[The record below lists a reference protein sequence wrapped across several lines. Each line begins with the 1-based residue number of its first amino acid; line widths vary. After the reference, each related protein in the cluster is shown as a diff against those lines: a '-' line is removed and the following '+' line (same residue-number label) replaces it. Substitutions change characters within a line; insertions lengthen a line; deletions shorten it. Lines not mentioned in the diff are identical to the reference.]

1 MNRFEVF
8 KRFAW
13 SVLAVCAL
21 ALGMSGC
28 EGDDGSDGSAGAAG
42 ADGQAAVDTGTIS
55 VTVTTGGTPVEGAT
69 VTTTPA
75 TTSVDTDATGV
86 ALLADTPIGVYDVT
100 ATIGSVTATE
110 DLVNVAAGL
119 TTDVALSVSG
129 VPGAVTGLVLAPD
142 GTPVVGAT
150 VSAPGSADAVTDATG
165 AYTIDA
171 VVREFLSV
179 EPPAGS
185 TLLKGG
191 TRESV
196 TAGDIVDIAL
206 SGGPAS
212 DANFVGSDVCLLC
225 HSGGLADA
233 WMDSGH
239 YRVVERSLEEMD
251 LNGWPADPGA
261 GSCSGWLDT
270 GVLAKIPGE
279 PSDKDGLE
287 SHAAYIRTC
296 NDNPDPRY
304 EVLFDSDGT
313 DGADENTDLVVPVYA
328 TYGGPGTQAGEIAE
342 LQADGLATN
351 INGAWKQRYMV
362 SIADLGA
369 CSTLNPEGTFAKNPK
384 PAWVGWDTDQTCEDM
399 LMLPIQF
406 NQRTLEWVAYH
417 QWEWYEQRRAY
428 SKKCSG
434 CHEAGITLT
443 ADAAG
448 MVTEYAAVDYRIGCE
463 KCHGPG
469 GSHVSAAGDPNAI
482 MNPDHMTV
490 VDSISVCGACHN
502 RGSDPAPSG
511 EAFGFPWRSDVAE
524 FDGNF
529 VAGLHTLDYD
539 AVDAPEGY
547 FLAKPGNWPTGFPQ
561 KHRQQWNSYQASAHL
576 DNPFDKLACNDC
588 HSPHSGKGGPFRF
601 STDDFSG
608 NDFLFADNSNA
619 LMSNVRCLS
628 CHAGFGPWATLTKDD
643 IAVYHISRGGSVDKN
658 GVTLAP
664 DAAEQTSAEDLVEQ
678 AVKVHSGE
686 AAGMPLAPYLPENS
700 HIPENFLLGE
710 GPVGR
715 CTSCHMTKTAKSG
728 TWFVDDD
735 GGYIAGDNTDHS
747 FEVVTI
753 EPNTNQPNACGSCHA
768 SFRTKVEAAGGD

>member
-8 KRFAW
+8 RRIAW
-13 SVLAVCAL
+13 STLAVCTL

-28 EGDDGSDGSAGAAG
+28 DDGDDGRDGAAG
-42 ADGQAAVDTGTIS
+42 APGADGQDAIDRGTIS
-55 VTVTTGGTPVEGAT
+55 ATVTTGGTPVEGAT

-75 TTSVDTDATGV
+75 TTSADTDATGV
-86 ALLADTPIGVYDVT
+86 ALLADIPIGVYNVT
-100 ATIGSVTATE
+100 VTIGNVTATE

-119 TTDVALSVSG
+119 TTDIAVSVSG
-129 VPGAVTGLVLAPD
+129 VPGAVTGTVLAPD

-150 VSAPGSADAVTDATG
+150 VSAPGSADVVTDAAG
-165 AYTIDA
+165 AFTIDA

-179 EPPAGS
+179 DPPAGS

-196 TAGDIVDIAL
+196 TAGDIVDITL
-206 SGGPAS
+206 SGGPAN
-212 DANFVGSDVCLLC
+212 DALFVGSDVCLIC
-225 HSGGLADA
+225 HSGGLANA
-233 WMDSGH
+233 WMSSGH
-239 YRVVERSLEEMD
+239 YRVVERSLVEMD

-261 GSCSGWLDT
+261 GTCSAWLDI
-270 GVLAKIPGE
+270 GVVANIPPE
-279 PSDKDGLE
+279 PPTKGLE
-287 SHAAYIRTC
+287 SHDTYIRTC
-296 NDNPDPRY
+296 NNSPDLSFD
-304 EVLFDSDGT
+304 VLFDSNT
-313 DGADENTDLVVPVYA
+313 DGVADEAVDLVVPVYA
-328 TYGGPGTQAGEIAE
+328 TYGGPGTHAGEIAE
-342 LQADGLATN
+342 LQDDGLATN

-362 SIADLGA
+362 SIGDLGS
-369 CSTLNPEGTFAKNPK
+369 CSPLNPEGTFAKNPK
-384 PAWVGWDTDQTCEDM
+384 PPWVSWDTTQTCEDM
-399 LMLPIQF
+399 LTLPIQF
-406 NQRTLEWVAYH
+406 NQRTLEWVSYH
-417 QWEWYEQRRAY
+417 PWEWYEQKRVY

-448 MVTEYAAVDYRIGCE
+448 LVTEYSAVDYRVGCE

-469 GSHVSAAGDPNAI
+469 GSHITGGGDPNAI

-490 VDSISVCGACHN
+490 EDSVSVCGACHN
-502 RGSDPAPSG
+502 RGSDPIDG
-511 EAFGFPWRSDVAE
+511 AFGFPWRSDVSE

-529 VAGLHTLDYD
+529 VAGLHLLDWD

-547 FLAKPGNWPTGFPQ
+547 FLAKPGNWPTGYPQ
-561 KHRQQWNSYQASAHL
+561 KHRQQWNSYVNSAHF
-576 DNPFDKLACNDC
+576 DNPYDKLACNDC
-588 HSPHSGKGGPFRF
+588 HSPHSGRGGPFQF
-601 STDDFSG
+601 TTDDFGG
-608 NDFLFADNSNA
+608 NEFLFGDNSNA

-628 CHAGFGPWATLTKDD
+628 CHAGFGPFGTLTKDD

-658 GVTLAP
+658 GVALAP

-700 HIPENFLLGE
+700 HIPENYQLGE

-728 TWFVDDD
+728 TWFVDEA

-753 EPNTNQPNACGSCHA
+753 EANTNQPNACGSCHA
-768 SFRTKVEAAGGD
+768 SFRTQESPAGGD